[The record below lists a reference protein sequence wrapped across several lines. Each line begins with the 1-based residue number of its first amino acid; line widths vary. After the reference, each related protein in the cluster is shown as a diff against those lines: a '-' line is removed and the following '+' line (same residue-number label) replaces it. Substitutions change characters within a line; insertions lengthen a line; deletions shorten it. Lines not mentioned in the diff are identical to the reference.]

1 MFYFIKTWLSLFG
14 SQVFESVVQD
24 LYLNKYTTTTTR
36 IGCNNIISAANKTEL
51 ASQEIGI
58 TKMASVFTTINR
70 GNTTT
75 TVDTMAIGDNDVVS
89 TASDIEFVFLEI
101 RIVKIEDNSI
111 AARTSSGADITEITK
126 ENNDLI
132 LVTDKFNSIAI
143 TDKNDPLLVTD
154 KNIWSAG
161 TNFFG
166 GIQHSKRYFGG

>member
-1 MFYFIKTWLSLFG
+1 M
-14 SQVFESVVQD
+14 VQD
-24 LYLNKYTTTTTR
+24 LCLNEYTITTTR
-36 IGCNNIISAANKTEL
+36 IECDNIISAANKTEL

-111 AARTSSGADITEITK
+111 AAK
-126 ENNDLI
+126 
-132 LVTDKFNSIAI
+132 
-143 TDKNDPLLVTD
+143 
-154 KNIWSAG
+154 
-161 TNFFG
+161 
-166 GIQHSKRYFGG
+166 